1 MGRAREVGWMAAG
14 LMIGAGA
21 CYCVYKLTIGRD
33 DSEKLEEEEEEWDD
47 EQELDDEDCEIWF
60 DLTTMAR
67 PWSEDGDW
75 TEPGAPG
82 GAEDRPSGGGKASR
96 TYLVKQRPFPY
107 EHKNTWSAQSFK
119 TFSCAL
125 GLSKGPFIQGK
136 VLLAEPKDA
145 SFSFSRDINSH
156 LASLSIAGNT
166 IPTPD
171 PAVEEGKALCAPD
184 DLNASVENQGQVKT
198 CISQVCRETV
208 SLCCSSFLQQA
219 GLNLLISMTVI
230 NNMLAKSVSG
240 LMFPLIPEGSECAEG
255 QVVKPLT
262 GLSEK
267 PASSGELLR
276 AQALC
281 PFPPLFTRNTDRQ
294 LLSET
299 LAS

>member
-33 DSEKLEEEEEEWDD
+33 DSEKSEEEEEEWDD
-47 EQELDDEDCEIWF
+47 ERELDDEEHEIWF
-60 DLTTMAR
+60 DLTTTAR
-67 PWSEDGDW
+67 PWSEDGHW

-119 TFSCAL
+119 NFSCAV
-125 GLSKGPFIQGK
+125 GLSKEPFIQGK

-145 SFSFSRDINSH
+145 GFSFSHDINSH

-171 PAVEEGKALCAPD
+171 PAVEDGKALCGPD
-184 DLNASVENQGQVKT
+184 NLNAGVENQGQMKM

-208 SLCCSSFLQQA
+208 SLCCNSFLQQA

-240 LMFPLIPEGSECAEG
+240 LMLPLIPEGSECAEG

-267 PASSGELLR
+267 PALSGELLR
-276 AQALC
+276 AQVLC
-281 PFPPLFTRNTDRQ
+281 PFLPLFVRNTNRQ